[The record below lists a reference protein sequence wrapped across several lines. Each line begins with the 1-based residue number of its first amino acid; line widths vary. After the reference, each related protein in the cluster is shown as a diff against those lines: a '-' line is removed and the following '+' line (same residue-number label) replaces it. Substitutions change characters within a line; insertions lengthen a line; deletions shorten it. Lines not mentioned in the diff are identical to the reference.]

1 MERDALLAD
10 VRAQLLR
17 RFQRLLDKTT
27 PHPLARWL
35 ALAALQALYAVRVYR
50 LDGWFIVSYGLAIY
64 MLSLFVGFI
73 SPQVDPESADG
84 GGAVLPTSGGG
95 GGGGGGG
102 GADLSES
109 KGFTRKL
116 PEFKFWFSAVRATL
130 IAFGMTCTELFNV
143 PVFWPILVLYFCL
156 LLTFTLRKQIAHMVK
171 HRYLPFSFGKPSYA
185 RGKGAAGGGG
195 GGGGGGGVNSLGG
208 ASAAI
213 WKGSAGAT

>member
-73 SPQVDPESADG
+73 SPQVDPDSDAG
-84 GGAVLPTSGGG
+84 GGAVLP
-95 GGGGGGG
+95 
-102 GADLSES
+102 
-109 KGFTRKL
+109 
-116 PEFKFWFSAVRATL
+116 
-130 IAFGMTCTELFNV
+130 I
-143 PVFWPILVLYFCL
+143 
-156 LLTFTLRKQIAHMVK
+156 
-171 HRYLPFSFGKPSYA
+171 
-185 RGKGAAGGGG
+185 AGGGG
-195 GGGGGGGVNSLGG
+195 GGGRGGGGLDASESKGFARKVPEFTFWFSATRATFIAFAMTCFVSLLRAVAELQCGRG
-208 ASAAI
+208 PAQRCSFAHSLSRKAQPASALAVL
-213 WKGSAGAT
+213 AAPA